1 MAGIYVP
8 GGVLGQG
15 GVPVRKNQPAAV
27 PVFDNLAAPDS
38 QNRSGGKAHQPGA
51 KRHWQRQQS
60 GNYFSAVCQLPAHL
74 FHAHYLGDFSPGPG
88 IRFHAFPWEPA
99 AGPDGFLNLPL

>member
-1 MAGIYVP
+1 MAGSHVP

-15 GVPVRKNQPAAV
+15 GVPVRENQPVAV
-27 PVFDNLAAPDS
+27 PVFDHLAAPDS

-74 FHAHYLGDFSPGPG
+74 FHAHYLDDFSPGPG